1 MGSKVVKQQ
10 RLPAAERRVALLDVA
25 ERLFVERGFSSV
37 TIEDIAR
44 EAGIT
49 RPIVYRH
56 FTALDGVYLACVERA
71 RDDYAGELVQAIAD
85 ARDAHPREQLRLG
98 SDLFFRILERDPGRW
113 KLLFGGGASLSGE
126 YAEQLAALRLGTIE
140 AIGAALLQATDE
152 APPGRME
159 VTAHAVSG
167 VGERLGFWWLDHPDV
182 PREVVVEHFVEI
194 AWAGV
199 APYAKA

>member
-1 MGSKVVKQQ
+1 MGSQVTKQQ

-25 ERLFVERGFSSV
+25 EKLFVERGFSSV

-44 EAGIT
+44 DAGIT

-85 ARDAHPREQLRLG
+85 AHDAHPREQLRLG

-159 VTAHAVSG
+159 VMAHAVSG

>member
-1 MGSKVVKQQ
+1 MVSDATTQR

-25 ERLFVERGFSSV
+25 EKLFVERGFSSV

-56 FTALDGVYLACVERA
+56 FTSLDGVYLACVERA

-85 ARDAHPREQLRLG
+85 AQDAHPKEQLRLG

-126 YAEQLAALRLGTIE
+126 YAEQLSALRLGTIE
-140 AIGAALLQATDE
+140 AIGAALLQATTE

-159 VTAHAVSG
+159 ITAHAVSG

-182 PREVVVEHFVEI
+182 PREELVEHFVEI
-194 AWAGV
+194 AWGGV
-199 APYAKA
+199 APYAR

>member
-1 MGSKVVKQQ
+1 MAPETTTQ
-10 RLPAAERRVALLDVA
+10 RRMPAAERRAALLDVA

-56 FTALDGVYLACVERA
+56 FTALDGVYLACVQRA

-85 ARDAHPREQLRLG
+85 AQGVHPREQLRLG
-98 SDLFFRILERDPGRW
+98 ADLFFRILERDPGRW
-113 KLLFGGGASLSGE
+113 RLLFGGGASLSGE
-126 YAEQLAALRLGTIE
+126 YAEQLAGLRLGTIE
-140 AIGAALLQATDE
+140 AIGAALLQATVE

-182 PREVVVEHFVEI
+182 PREELVEHFVEI
-194 AWAGV
+194 TWAGV
-199 APYAKA
+199 APWAKA